1 MKGRA
6 EARQLRLRGLTGVHI
21 TVLGIHGADVEGV
34 IEGLRVVRV
43 NRFAIGE
50 QDRNLKNVD
59 RLAGE
64 KGAVCRRGFGF
75 VVVFDIV
82 V

>member
-1 MKGRA
+1 M
-6 EARQLRLRGLTGVHI
+6 
-21 TVLGIHGADVEGV
+21 
-34 IEGLRVVRV
+34 RV

-64 KGAVCRRGFGF
+64 KGAVRRRGFGF
-75 VVVFDIV
+75 VVVFDV
-82 V
+82 VV

>member
-1 MKGRA
+1 M
-6 EARQLRLRGLTGVHI
+6 
-21 TVLGIHGADVEGV
+21 
-34 IEGLRVVRV
+34 RV
-43 NRFAIGE
+43 NRFTIRE
-50 QDRNLKNVD
+50 QDWNLKNVD

-64 KGAVCRRGFGF
+64 KGAVRRGGFGF

>member
-1 MKGRA
+1 M
-6 EARQLRLRGLTGVHI
+6 
-21 TVLGIHGADVEGV
+21 
-34 IEGLRVVRV
+34 RV
-43 NRFAIGE
+43 NWFAIGE

-64 KGAVCRRGFGF
+64 KGAVRCCGFGI